1 MSELSRHA
9 GPPQPTDRD
18 EVSVLELISVLLRRW
33 QILAVTVVLSGGL
46 ALGYSLLTPPTFT
59 ASTTFVPE
67 AQSQRGLPAGL
78 SGLAATL
85 GVSIGTEASQSPRFY
100 AEIFKSREILT
111 RTLQT
116 RYANQ
121 PAAAAPEDS
130 ITLLEVLAPG
140 GKSHAESLNRA
151 LKVLGR
157 LISISIDNQTNIVRV
172 SVDSHDPD
180 LAAAVANRLVDYVN
194 EFNAK
199 TRQSK
204 ARMRRLFV
212 EGRIADSE
220 GELRGA
226 EDQLKTFYQ
235 RNRTWDQSPELRVE
249 EGRLRRQVEIR
260 QEVLLT
266 LRREYEM
273 ARIEEVN
280 DSPVITVID
289 PAVPPLEKSKPRRA
303 FLMALGLCIGGALGL
318 LGALCVE
325 YLDRLRGNQAPEY
338 RELSELTLRL
348 RRDVR
353 ELVGGLGRKSR

>member
-1 MSELSRHA
+1 
-9 GPPQPTDRD
+9 
-18 EVSVLELISVLLRRW
+18 
-33 QILAVTVVLSGGL
+33 
-46 ALGYSLLTPPTFT
+46 
-59 ASTTFVPE
+59 
-67 AQSQRGLPAGL
+67 
-78 SGLAATL
+78 
-85 GVSIGTEASQSPRFY
+85 
-100 AEIFKSREILT
+100 
-111 RTLQT
+111 
-116 RYANQ
+116 
-121 PAAAAPEDS
+121 
-130 ITLLEVLAPG
+130 
-140 GKSHAESLNRA
+140 
-151 LKVLGR
+151 
-157 LISISIDNQTNIVRV
+157 V

-220 GELRGA
+220 GELRSI

-235 RNRTWDQSPELRVE
+235 RNRSWDQSPELRVE

-260 QEVLLT
+260 QEVVLT

-280 DSPVITVID
+280 DSPAITVID

-303 FLMALGLCIGGALGL
+303 FLVALGLSIGGALGL
-318 LGALCVE
+318 LGAVCVE

-348 RRDVR
+348 GRDVR